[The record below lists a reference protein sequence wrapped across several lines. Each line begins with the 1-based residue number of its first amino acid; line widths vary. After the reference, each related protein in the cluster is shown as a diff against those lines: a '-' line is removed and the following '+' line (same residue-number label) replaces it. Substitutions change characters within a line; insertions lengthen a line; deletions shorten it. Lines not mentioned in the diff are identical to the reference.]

1 MGENEERAGP
11 GSAEPAEALGLS
23 TGEVAAIGAAH
34 GPAVYDGTDTD
45 VEGPKVVGIA
55 DAEVEAA
62 LAEGAVVA
70 VPGVGGYC
78 LAVRVGTP
86 GAESRLE
93 AIAADPDGPHYAV
106 GHVEDV
112 RALTS
117 GWTDELERLLQ
128 RCWPGPVDV
137 FLPRAAAG
145 APASDAT
152 GDDDDGVDNDDGHDD
167 GGAQDAPVHD
177 VEVAGEPSQRIDAE
191 RGGWAVTVGMPDGRA
206 LRRLC
211 KQHGP
216 WRTVPLTFNE
226 ASEVA
231 HAFDVA
237 DVALVVDGG
246 RRDGELPTLVD
257 ATVTP
262 VRVLREGA
270 LPANFIDATMAM
282 GGRRRLF
289 RRPRSKRD

>member
-1 MGENEERAGP
+1 MGEHEEFAGA
-11 GSAEPAEALGLS
+11 GGAEPVEDRDLS
-23 TGEVAAIGAAH
+23 TGEIAAISSAS
-34 GPAVYDGTDTD
+34 GPVVYDGAGTE

-55 DAEVEAA
+55 DAELEVA

-86 GAESRLE
+86 GAEARLE

-106 GHVEDV
+106 GHRDDV
-112 RALTS
+112 RGLTS
-117 GWTDELERLLQ
+117 GWTDELERLLE

-137 FLPRAAAG
+137 FLPRASA
-145 APASDAT
+145 D
-152 GDDDDGVDNDDGHDD
+152 GDDGDD
-167 GGAQDAPVHD
+167 GGSTVGDVNSVSEPGGASQPSAPSAPSDPQD
-177 VEVAGEPSQRIDAE
+177 PSE
-191 RGGWAVTVGMPDGRA
+191 TPRGGWAVTVGMPDGRA

-237 DVALVVDGG
+237 DVSLVVDGG
-246 RRDGELPTLVD
+246 RRDGAPPTLVD

-270 LPANFIDATMAM
+270 LPSNFIDATLAM
-282 GGRRRLF
+282 GARKRWFSRA
-289 RRPRSKRD
+289 RSKEA